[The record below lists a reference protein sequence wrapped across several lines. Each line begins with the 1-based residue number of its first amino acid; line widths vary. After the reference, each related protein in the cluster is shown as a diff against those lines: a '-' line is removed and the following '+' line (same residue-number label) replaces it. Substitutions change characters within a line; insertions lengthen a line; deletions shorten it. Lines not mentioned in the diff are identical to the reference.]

1 MTKNMTVGNPAKLI
15 LFFTIPLLIG
25 NLFQQLYNM
34 ADTPIVGRTIGVDAL
49 AAVGC
54 TSSIMFLIL
63 GFTQGLTAGLSI
75 VTAQRF
81 GAGDEEGVRRSFAA
95 GILIGGVITVFL
107 TALSVALARPI
118 LILMRTPANI
128 IDGAYS
134 YIVIIYAGIA
144 AAVLFNLLSSVL
156 RALGDS
162 RTPLIFLVIACL
174 INIGLD
180 FLCILT
186 FQMGV
191 AGAAVAT
198 IAAQLLSGGAC
209 IVYIARRFPCFI
221 CAANTGASH
230 AGKFLSIFAS
240 RFRWVFNRPSSQ
252 SVPSFC
258 SLRSTGLEKPP
269 FPPIR
274 PHRKSI

>member
-34 ADTPIVGRTIGVDAL
+34 ADTLIVGRTIGVEAL

-54 TSSIMFLIL
+54 TGSIMFLIL

-134 YIVIIYAGIA
+134 YIVVIYAGIA

-209 IVYIARRFPCFI
+209 IVYIARRFPMLHLRREHWRVTREEIFEHLFDYFAVYAQRPGRHGCFRLYGR
-221 CAANTGASH
+221 AEN
-230 AGKFLSIFAS
+230 
-240 RFRWVFNRPSSQ
+240 
-252 SVPSFC
+252 
-258 SLRSTGLEKPP
+258 
-269 FPPIR
+269 
-274 PHRKSI
+274 

>member
-1 MTKNMTVGNPAKLI
+1 MTKNMTVGNPAKRI
-15 LFFTIPLLIG
+15 RFFTIPLLIG

-34 ADTPIVGRTIGVDAL
+34 ADTLIVGRTIGVEAL

-54 TSSIMFLIL
+54 TGSIMFLIL

-134 YIVIIYAGIA
+134 YIVVIYAGIA

-162 RTPLIFLVIACL
+162 RTPLIFFVHFNLSDGRGGRGCGNHCRAASFRRRVYCL
-174 INIGLD
+174 YRPA
-180 FLCILT
+180 F
-186 FQMGV
+186 
-191 AGAAVAT
+191 
-198 IAAQLLSGGAC
+198 
-209 IVYIARRFPCFI
+209 
-221 CAANTGASH
+221 SH
-230 AGKFLSIFAS
+230 A
-240 RFRWVFNRPSSQ
+240 SSA
-252 SVPSFC
+252 PRALARHARGNF
-258 SLRSTGLEKPP
+258 
-269 FPPIR
+269 
-274 PHRKSI
+274 

>member
-34 ADTPIVGRTIGVDAL
+34 ADTLIVGRTIGVDAL

-118 LILMRTPANI
+118 LILMRTLPTSSTARTAI
-128 IDGAYS
+128 
-134 YIVIIYAGIA
+134 
-144 AAVLFNLLSSVL
+144 LSSFTPAL
-156 RALGDS
+156 R
-162 RTPLIFLVIACL
+162 
-174 INIGLD
+174 
-180 FLCILT
+180 
-186 FQMGV
+186 
-191 AGAAVAT
+191 
-198 IAAQLLSGGAC
+198 
-209 IVYIARRFPCFI
+209 
-221 CAANTGASH
+221 
-230 AGKFLSIFAS
+230 
-240 RFRWVFNRPSSQ
+240 RPSSLICFQ
-252 SVPSFC
+252 AC
-258 SLRSTGLEKPP
+258 CARSATAAPP
-269 FPPIR
+269 
-274 PHRKSI
+274 